1 MKTENSDGFQIY
13 KRLASYALEHRKWLF
28 IAFIGLVITAITE
41 PWFVSIM
48 ETLMDGAFMN
58 KDRDSIK
65 MLPLMILLIFLIR
78 GISNFIS
85 GYYMSKVGRTVV
97 KKMRSQLFDQIL
109 HVPIRYFDNNPSGQL
124 LAKLTFHVEQVAAAS
139 TQALTVLVQDSLTV
153 IVLLGYMF
161 YKSWQLTLGM
171 LIIVPV
177 IALIVIYV
185 SKRFRNLSRNLQ
197 ESVAEITQISDE
209 TINAQREV
217 RIFDGEGY
225 EKSRFEAANHHNWRM
240 FLKNVVTEKISTP
253 LIQFMIAIALAI
265 IIFLAT
271 QESILKELSPGQFT
285 AFIMALILLLTP
297 IRRLSNVNSALQRGI
312 AAGESIFALLDEE
325 RERDHGTK
333 TMERCKGNIRV
344 ENVSFSYH
352 SAKSPSVD
360 DSANDSAD
368 DSIDNSPVENVLS
381 NINMQINAGQSFAL
395 VGKSGSGKTSFVN
408 LLPRFY
414 DYQSGTIYLDD
425 IPITD
430 LTLTSLRHQFAYVGQ
445 NVTLF
450 NDTIRNNIAYGDMQT
465 HRTGEQL
472 REAAKSAYALD
483 FIEKM
488 PNGFDTMIGDD
499 GVLLS
504 GGQRQRL
511 AIARAILSDAPILI
525 LDEATSALDTESER
539 YIQSALETLM
549 KNRTTFMIAHR
560 LSTIEQADR
569 ILVMDEGKIIETGTH
584 KELLE
589 QKGIYSNL
597 YDMQFKDKPSA

>member
-28 IAFIGLVITAITE
+28 IAFIGLVITALTE

-65 MLPLMILLIFLIR
+65 MLPLMILLLFLIR
-78 GISNFIS
+78 GVSNFIS

-109 HVPIRYFDNNPSGQL
+109 HVPIRYFDKNPSGQL

-139 TQALTVLVQDSLTV
+139 TQALTVLVQDSLIV

-177 IALIVIYV
+177 IALIVVFV

-197 ESVAEITQISDE
+197 ESVADITQISDE

-217 RIFDGEGY
+217 RILDGGGY
-225 EKSRFEAANHHNWRM
+225 EKQRFEAANHHNWRM

-253 LIQFMIAIALAI
+253 LIQFMIAIALSI

-285 AFIMALILLLTP
+285 GFIMALILLLTP
-297 IRRLSNVNSALQRGI
+297 IRRLSNINSVLQRGI
-312 AAGESIFALLDEE
+312 AAGESIFALLDEA

-333 TMERCKGNIRV
+333 TIERCKGNIRM
-344 ENVSFSYH
+344 ENVSFSYY
-352 SAKSPSVD
+352 SAKSLSTDHSINNSD
-360 DSANDSAD
+360 DSL
-368 DSIDNSPVENVLS
+368 DNSSVENVLTHI
-381 NINMQINAGQSFAL
+381 NIQIDAGQSFAL
-395 VGKSGSGKTSFVN
+395 VGKSGSGKTSLVN

-425 IPITD
+425 IPITE
-430 LTLTSLRHQFAYVGQ
+430 LTLTNLRHQFAYVGQ

-450 NDTIRNNIAYGDMQT
+450 NDTIRNNIAYGEMQT
-465 HRTGEQL
+465 NRTEEQL

-488 PNGFDTMIGDD
+488 PNGFDTVIGDD

-511 AIARAILSDAPILI
+511 AIARAILTDAPILI

-549 KNRTTFMIAHR
+549 KDRTTFMIAHR
-560 LSTIEQADR
+560 LSTIEQADC

-584 KELLE
+584 EELLK

>member
-1 MKTENSDGFQIY
+1 
-13 KRLASYALEHRKWLF
+13 
-28 IAFIGLVITAITE
+28 
-41 PWFVSIM
+41 
-48 ETLMDGAFMN
+48 
-58 KDRDSIK
+58 
-65 MLPLMILLIFLIR
+65 MILLIFLIR
-78 GISNFIS
+78 GVSNFIS

-177 IALIVIYV
+177 IALIVIFV

-225 EKSRFEAANHHNWRM
+225 EKRRFEAANHHNWRM

-352 SAKSPSVD
+352 SAKSLSVD
-360 DSANDSAD
+360 NSVDNSAD
-368 DSIDNSPVENVLS
+368 DSVDNSSVDNVLS
-381 NINMQINAGQSFAL
+381 NINMQIKAGQSFAL

-430 LTLTSLRHQFAYVGQ
+430 MTLTSLRHQFAYVGQ

-465 HRTGEQL
+465 HRTEEQL

-488 PNGFDTMIGDD
+488 PEGFDTMIGDD

-549 KNRTTFMIAHR
+549 KDRTTFMIAHR
-560 LSTIEQADR
+560 LSTKEQADC

-597 YDMQFKDKPSA
+597 YNMQFKDKPSA